1 MVGKKTEKI
10 DYKVNLELQICSI
23 ILNMKNPFSVYE
35 LLVRTDSQQ
44 IKNRDF
50 VLDVLNQLCE
60 SGIVKYYEV
69 QDNIWKY
76 KIVNI

>member
-1 MVGKKTEKI
+1 M
-10 DYKVNLELQICSI
+10 NLELQICSI

-35 LLVRTDSQQ
+35 LLMRTDSQQ

-60 SGIVKYYEV
+60 SGIVKYCEV
-69 QDNIWKY
+69 KNNIWKY

>member
-23 ILNMKNPFSVYE
+23 ILSMKNPFSVYE

>member
-23 ILNMKNPFSVYE
+23 ILSMKNSFSVYE